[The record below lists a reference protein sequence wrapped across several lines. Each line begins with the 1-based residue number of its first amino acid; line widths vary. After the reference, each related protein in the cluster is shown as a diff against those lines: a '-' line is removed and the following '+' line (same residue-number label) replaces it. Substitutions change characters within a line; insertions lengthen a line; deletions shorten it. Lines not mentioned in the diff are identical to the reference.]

1 MATTALIVD
10 DHEGFRSTVR
20 VLLELEGFE
29 VVGEAGDGAS
39 AVATADALRPDVVI
53 LDVQLH
59 DATGFDVARELMDRG
74 LARQVVLVSSR
85 EASDYGDQI
94 TASSAVGFLPKS
106 ELSGPALRELLFG
119 RPA

>member
-1 MATTALIVD
+1 
-10 DHEGFRSTVR
+10 
-20 VLLELEGFE
+20 
-29 VVGEAGDGAS
+29 
-39 AVATADALRPDVVI
+39 
-53 LDVQLH
+53 
-59 DATGFDVARELMDRG
+59 MDRG

-119 RPA
+119 RSA